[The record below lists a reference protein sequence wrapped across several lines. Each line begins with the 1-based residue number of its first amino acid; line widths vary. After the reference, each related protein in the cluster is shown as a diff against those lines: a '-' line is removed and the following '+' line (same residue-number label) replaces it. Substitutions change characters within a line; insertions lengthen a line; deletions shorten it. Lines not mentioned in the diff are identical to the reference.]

1 LENRPLDHERRS
13 RKRSGRESDFFGAR
27 LRVAR
32 TANEYTQT
40 MLGEM
45 VHAGGAAIS
54 KLETGRMEPSDGLL
68 RALCEVLDVDAS
80 YFARPV
86 SEEYAL
92 HECSFRHLQ
101 STSRKL
107 LEEVLAR
114 GSLQHEAIRALAEL
128 VEFPAINIPEI
139 PARTPEEIER
149 AAAMAREAWGVG
161 DDTPIL
167 NVVRLAEHAGAVVTR
182 LRGTTEKVDA
192 FSRFGNPPTILLTS
206 VKGST
211 SKDRFNVAHE
221 LGHLV
226 IHRGQITGDTRTEHE
241 ANRFADAL
249 LLPAQGFSVD
259 FRRLSVI
266 DWPNLFEL
274 KRRWGVAGSRILRR
288 AEELWLVSAVDA
300 RRLYKQHS
308 WRGWHKGEPYEPPEE
323 TPELLDEALDV
334 AKSDWQ
340 KDLSVIALELGWGS
354 NMTEIITGK
363 FMPRSHRV
371 PDFANVASITAYT
384 KKGKARR

>member
-1 LENRPLDHERRS
+1 
-13 RKRSGRESDFFGAR
+13 
-27 LRVAR
+27 
-32 TANEYTQT
+32 

-45 VHAGGAAIS
+45 VHAKDGTIS
-54 KLETGRMEPSDGLL
+54 KLEIGRMEPSDGLL

-86 SEEYAL
+86 AEEYAL

-114 GSLQHEAIRALAEL
+114 GSLQHDALHALSEL
-128 VEFPAINIPEI
+128 VEFPPINIPEI
-139 PARTPEEIER
+139 PARTAEEIER
-149 AAAMAREAWGVG
+149 AAATARRVWGVG
-161 DDTPIL
+161 EDSPIL

-226 IHRGQITGDTRTEHE
+226 IHRRQITGDTQTEHE

-249 LLPAQGFSVD
+249 LLPAHGFGVD
-259 FRRLSVI
+259 FRRLSAV

-288 AEELWLVSAVDA
+288 AEELQLVSAVDA

-308 WRGWHKGEPYEPPEE
+308 WRGWHKGEPYEPNEE
-323 TPELLDEALDV
+323 APELLDLALDV
-334 AKSDWQ
+334 ARSDWQ
-340 KDLSVIALELGWGS
+340 KDLSAIALELGWGGS
-354 NMTEIITGK
+354 MTEIITGRAVP
-363 FMPRSHRV
+363 FRRV
-371 PDFANVASITAYT
+371 PEFGNVASLMDYT
-384 KKGKARR
+384 KKEKARR